1 MRATCDTIGRM
12 LRLFNDYVRGE
23 LRRRNETQEG
33 LAAYLDV
40 NRSTLSYRLNG
51 KIEWSLRDALKT
63 CEYFG
68 TDLSEIIEGR

>member
-1 MRATCDTIGRM
+1 MRPTSDTIGKQ
-12 LRLFNDYVRGE
+12 LRHFNDFVRGE

-51 KIEWSLRDALKT
+51 KIEWSFRDVLKT
-63 CEYFG
+63 CEYL
-68 TDLSEIIEGR
+68 DRQIEEIL

>member
-1 MRATCDTIGRM
+1 MRSSCDTIGTM
-12 LRLFNDYVRGE
+12 LRHFNDFVRGE

-51 KIEWSLRDALKT
+51 KIEWSLRDALKA

-68 TDLSEIIEGR
+68 VTLEEIL